1 MSDERTTK
9 MKDKS
14 NLLEQITDYA
24 LNLRLE
30 DISNEALDLAK
41 TIVFDS
47 IGVGLG
53 GYQRDLGLK
62 AIRYATTMMAGD
74 EATILGSGERASLEG
89 AAFANGVMVKILGM
103 DDSHRSAGHIAS
115 QVAPVVLA
123 TSETYGASGAD
134 MLVAIVA
141 AYDFAV
147 RVGRQ
152 VRPMQRARGLDL
164 KGTLGAISSALA
176 AARCAGFDR
185 QRMINTVALAADLAS
200 GTEQYVY
207 EGGPCDT
214 KDLITGFAARNAVF
228 ALRLAEAGFDGPRGA
243 LDGDYG
249 FFSAFGGSGSVYAP
263 HGFDPA
269 AFDDLGDEFAIL
281 GTGFKP
287 HGGCRHTHQAIDAVQ
302 AIQAQG
308 PLDTSEIES
317 IHLATYGY
325 ATRPIFR
332 VDPNPPSRDVAGL
345 SIRVSTAVA
354 LKRGTA
360 WKQDFA
366 FWDDPEVRRLRN
378 LIDVQVDNEIEA
390 RYPELNGCR
399 LHITLSDGGAR
410 ESYIPNM
417 KGEPEFRMTDEEMRE
432 KFHMLTRELFPQ
444 ERADEIYAICSQ
456 LESLATASELTQR
469 CIAAEPVIA

>member
-1 MSDERTTK
+1 MT
-9 MKDKS
+9 
-14 NLLEQITDYA
+14 LLEEITDYS
-24 LNLRLE
+24 LNL
-30 DISNEALDLAK
+30 DIHDIPAEAIDLAK

-47 IGVGLG
+47 IGTGLG
-53 GYQRDLGLK
+53 GYQGELGQK
-62 AIRYATTMMAGD
+62 AVRYASAMMPGD
-74 EATILGSGERASLEG
+74 EATLLGCGERASLEG

-115 QVAPVVLA
+115 QVVPVVLA
-123 TSETYGASGAD
+123 AGEAYGASGED

-176 AARCAGFDR
+176 AARCARFDR
-185 QRMINTVALAADLAS
+185 EATINTVALAADLAS

-214 KDLITGFAARNAVF
+214 KDLISGFASRNAVF
-228 ALRLAEAGFDGPRGA
+228 ALRLAEAGFEGPRGA

-249 FFSAFGGSGSVYAP
+249 FFSAFGD
-263 HGFDPA
+263 GFDTETFA
-269 AFDDLGDEFAIL
+269 DLGSEFAIL

-302 AIQAQG
+302 AIQADG
-308 PLDTSEIES
+308 PLDTREIDS
-317 IHLATYGY
+317 IRLSTYGY

-332 VDPNPPSRDVAGL
+332 VDPNPASREVAGL

-354 LKRGTA
+354 LKQGSA
-360 WKQDFA
+360 WRHDFA
-366 FWDDPEVRRLRN
+366 AWDDAETRRLRN
-378 LIDVQVDNEIEA
+378 LIDVEVDAEIEA

-399 LHITLSDGGAR
+399 LQISLADGSKR

-417 KGEPEFRMTDEEMRE
+417 KGEPEFRMTDGEMRE
-432 KFHMLTRELFPQ
+432 KFHMLTRALFPQ
-444 ERADEIYAICSQ
+444 AQADQIYDRCCHA
-456 LESLATASELTQR
+456 ESLVHVGDLTAFCAARELM
-469 CIAAEPVIA
+469 IA